1 MVTSLPH
8 SNDASGGFTLVEL
21 VMAVAIL
28 SGAFLSLLFMRT
40 DAVDRAFTYNHQRL
54 VERVGREVLDEVA
67 FGLSDGLEGTAQ
79 LPGHP
84 DGTGWPWSATIT
96 DISREDV
103 GPRLL
108 EVTLTLEHPGSHI
121 ENPEE
126 FVISTRILVAEDDPL
141 AANALIGSQLDSG
154 SGF

>member
-1 MVTSLPH
+1 MSTLIDRETSWAIKVAISLMVVSSLP
-8 SNDASGGFTLVEL
+8 V
-21 VMAVAIL
+21 IL
-28 SGAFLSLLFMRT
+28 ISLEAT
-40 DAVDRAFTYNHQRL
+40 

-79 LPGHP
+79 IPGHAE
-84 DGTGWPWSATIT
+84 GTGWPWSATIT
-96 DISREDV
+96 DMSREDV

-108 EVTLTLEHPGSHI
+108 EITLTLEHPGSDI
-121 ENPEE
+121 ENTEE

-141 AANALIGSQLDSG
+141 AANAVIGSQLDSG

>member
-8 SNDASGGFTLVEL
+8 SNDAAGGFTLVEL
-21 VMAVAIL
+21 VMAVAII
-28 SGAFLSLLFMRT
+28 SGAFLTLLYMRT

-54 VERVGREVLDEVA
+54 VERVSREVLDEVA

-96 DISREDV
+96 DISREEV

-108 EVTLTLEHPGSHI
+108 EIELTLEHPGSNI
-121 ENPEE
+121 DDSEE
-126 FVISTRILVAEDDPL
+126 FVISTRILVAEDDPI
-141 AANALIGSQLDSG
+141 AADAQLGSQFGSG